1 MRAHP
6 LTTFVSET
14 FGRQFGGL
22 LLAGYGAEPGSKCG
36 RLYLTEGDGGV
47 EAGWVIELV
56 ARRPPYGDDPLV
68 LAALLKLLFTR
79 PSISHHLEFE
89 LREVLAELRWPED
102 ADTRRKVETAITS
115 YVRLL
120 YDKQVD
126 ARAERRT
133 LAVEGGGYYHLL
145 TAYVRGAKPDST
157 DDSLSGTL
165 SGVDFD
171 PIFIEALRQGQVY
184 FAGIN
189 FGALNRING
198 EDRN

>member
-1 MRAHP
+1 MSAQP

-14 FGRQFGGL
+14 FGRQFGDL
-22 LLAGYGAEPGSKCG
+22 LLAGYGAEPGG
-36 RLYLTEGDGGV
+36 RRRRLYLTEQDGGV
-47 EAGWVIELV
+47 QARWVIELA
-56 ARRPPYGDDPLV
+56 ARRPPSGDEPLV
-68 LAALLKLLFTR
+68 LAALLKLLLSR
-79 PSISHHLEFE
+79 PSISNHLEFE
-89 LREVLAELRWPED
+89 LKELLVELRWPED

-120 YDKQVD
+120 YDKQID

-145 TAYVRGAKPDST
+145 TGYVRGTKSSST
-157 DDSLSGTL
+157 GGSSAQTL

-171 PIFIEALRQGQVY
+171 ASFIEGLRRGRVC

-189 FGALNRING
+189 FSALNRTTVEGHN
-198 EDRN
+198 